1 MAHFAELESKTD
13 PTGFTSDTHLVV
25 KRVIVVG
32 NDIETAAGPLG
43 ENDMHVDGETWCSTK
58 LGGVWKQTS
67 YSNSFRKQYAG
78 IGHVYDSSKDKFID
92 PQPYA
97 SWILNADDNWEVPVA
112 EPDKG
117 TGSTGKEILPHW
129 DEDNVRWIG
138 TSVIDDDTVE
148 NFVWNP
154 STSAWEAA

>member
-1 MAHFAELESKTD
+1 MAHFAELD
-13 PTGFTSDTHLVV
+13 DNNVV
-25 KRVIVVG
+25 QRVIVVG
-32 NDIETAAGPLG
+32 NDVTTAAGPLG

-67 YSNSFRKQYAG
+67 YSKAFRKQYAG
-78 IGHVYDSSKDKFID
+78 MGYVYDSSKDKFLT

-97 SWILNADDNWEVPVA
+97 SWLLDDNDDWQAPVA
-112 EPDKG
+112 VPALG
-117 TGSTGKEILPHW
+117 TGSTGKEIVPKW
-129 DEDNVRWIG
+129 DEDNLRWTG
-138 TSVIDDDTVE
+138 KAAVDDDTVE